1 MSEEN
6 LICSFC
12 QKSRKDV
19 TKMIVGAGKVSICN
33 ECIKLCNEIL
43 AEDIS
48 KVSKEKIVQ
57 GGHGLLNP
65 VDIKDHLDKF
75 VIGQDYAKTVLSVA
89 VSNHY
94 KRIISPPKDLEIEK
108 SNVLVLGPSGSG
120 KTYMAITIAK
130 YLNVPFAIADATTL
144 TESGYVGE
152 DVENVVQKLFA
163 NAEGDVQLAE
173 KGIIFIDE
181 IDKICR
187 KGESTSITRDVS
199 GEGVQQGLLKIVEG
213 TECRVPP
220 HGGRKHP
227 DQQMVTIDT
236 KNILFIVGGAFNDL
250 EKQIKSKH
258 SAGIGFGQ
266 KLQQD
271 QDEEQFLSQVEPED
285 LIKFGLIP
293 EFVGRFSAVTHVN
306 ALTELQLV
314 QILTK
319 PQNALLKQYQYM
331 FNLDNI
337 KLSMT
342 QGAKLEVA
350 KRAKELKTN
359 ARGLK
364 NILDKLLLP
373 YQFDAQEMSNKGV
386 IELKIDENV
395 ITNSADPT
403 LIFKDSKDNE
413 KLQKK
418 QHKQ

>member
-120 KTYMAITIAK
+120 KTYMAKTIAK

-373 YQFDAQEMSNKGV
+373 YQFDAQEMSTKGV